1 MSQRRKAAVPLG
13 KPLDTDDAALDLMAL
28 ITPEDIAAAQ
38 ADANARMT
46 RRGRALL
53 NAARVEADGIGDA
66 ADEAAPG
73 IPSE

>member
-38 ADANARMT
+38 ADARARMGD
-46 RRGRALL
+46 RGAALL
-53 NAARVEADGIGDA
+53 ETAKTPLE
-66 ADEAAPG
+66 DEAAG
-73 IPSE
+73 QG